1 VRFRIIP
8 DRIEAG
14 TFAIAAAIT
23 GGEAEIRGMEPCHM
37 QGVVSKLRQAGVDIQ
52 TSGDVMRVKAG
63 GKLQAITLQALPYPG
78 FPTDLQAPMAVLQ
91 TQASG
96 VSTVHERVFDNR
108 LGYISDLR
116 KMGAEIVTTGT
127 TAAIITGPTP
137 LSGSALSA
145 LDVRAGAAFILAGLA
160 ATGRTTISD
169 IHHVDRGYERIDE
182 KLRSLGAD
190 IERI

>member
-1 VRFRIIP
+1 VLL
-8 DRIEAG
+8 
-14 TFAIAAAIT
+14 T
-23 GGEAEIRGMEPCHM
+23 
-37 QGVVSKLRQAGVDIQ
+37 
-52 TSGDVMRVKAG
+52 
-63 GKLQAITLQALPYPG
+63 QAL
-78 FPTDLQAPMAVLQ
+78 
-91 TQASG
+91 G

-137 LSGSALSA
+137 LSGSALTA

-160 ATGRTTISD
+160 ASGRTTVSD
-169 IHHVDRGYERIDE
+169 VYHVDRGYERIDE